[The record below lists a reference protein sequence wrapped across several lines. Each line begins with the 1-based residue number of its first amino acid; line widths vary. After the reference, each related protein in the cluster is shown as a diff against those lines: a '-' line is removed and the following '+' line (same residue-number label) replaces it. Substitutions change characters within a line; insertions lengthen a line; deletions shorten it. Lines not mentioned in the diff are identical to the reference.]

1 MSAGAGKALRRRRLV
16 YAFQDAGA
24 TTPDRAATLDSLGE
38 RRTSTFDEMLA
49 CGVFLAAG
57 EDRYYIDEPRATK
70 YLARHRR
77 RAWLWG
83 TVLLAAFLVMLL
95 LGLFH

>member
-16 YAFQDAGA
+16 YAFQVAGA
-24 TTPDRAATLDSLGE
+24 TTPDRAATLASLGE
-38 RRTSTFDEMLA
+38 LRTSTFDEMLA
-49 CGVFLAAG
+49 SGVFLPAG
-57 EDRYYIDEPRATK
+57 EDRYYIDEPRAAK

-83 TVLLAAFLVMLL
+83 TVLLAAFLVYWLFKLL
-95 LGLFH
+95 A